1 MGKIAPAK
9 DDSKDK
15 NQSVNIWAV
24 RRFKEEDPYIR
35 DDDDQSNKPEAPP
48 PDVVGE
54 GEGYHKPTILHGE
67 GPGTHEKC
75 RCGGEH
81 FPCQEKLAGRG
92 SGPLS

>member
-1 MGKIAPAK
+1 
-9 DDSKDK
+9 
-15 NQSVNIWAV
+15 
-24 RRFKEEDPYIR
+24 
-35 DDDDQSNKPEAPP
+35 
-48 PDVVGE
+48 VVGE